1 MSKERLLGNWRQTGV
16 GVHNGL
22 SARIA
27 ARHGFDFLWLSSF
40 EASAAAG
47 VPDVGLLGAEEMLDL
62 AQAILRLVDVPLVVD
77 MDTGYGDAVKTY
89 HAVRAFA
96 RAGVAGIAVEDNPV
110 AKRCSLY
117 DGYRRELASVREHAA
132 RVHAARL
139 AADDE
144 GRSCLVVARTEA
156 LVAGL
161 GVDEALARLD
171 AYVEAGADGTFVQSV
186 DQTGEEVLELCLQW
200 EQRTPVFLA
209 PTRFDHVPKET
220 LFTTGASHVIFANYG
235 LRAAHRALDET
246 FAQLASAPCAAVVD
260 ADVSAVRDVA
270 VEVGEE
276 ELAGLE
282 REIHDV
288 PREDVTAISQP
299 I

>member
-1 MSKERLLGNWRQTGV
+1 MPNDRLLGNWRQTGV

-47 VPDVGLLGAEEMLDL
+47 LPDVGLLDADEMLAL
-62 AQAILRLVDVPLVVD
+62 ARAIRRLVDVPLVVD
-77 MDTGYGDAVKTY
+77 MDTGYGDAAKTY

-96 RAGVAGIAVEDNPV
+96 RAGVAGVAVEDNPV

-117 DGYRRELASVREHAA
+117 DGYRRELASAAEHAA
-132 RVHAARL
+132 RVRAARL
-139 AADDE
+139 AADAE
-144 GRSCLVVARTEA
+144 RSSCLVVARTEA

-161 GVDEALARLD
+161 GVDEALARLET
-171 AYVEAGADGTFVQSV
+171 YVAAGADGVFVQSL
-186 DQTGEEVLELCLQW
+186 DTTGEEVLELCLQW

-209 PTRFDHVPKET
+209 PTRFAHVPKET

-246 FAQLASAPCAAVVD
+246 FARLASAPCAAVVD
-260 ADVSAVRDVA
+260 ADVSAVRDVSS
-270 VEVGEE
+270 EVGEDE
-276 ELAGLE
+276 FARLE
-282 REIHDV
+282 REIHAV
-288 PREDVTAISQP
+288 PREGLAATSQP
-299 I
+299 T